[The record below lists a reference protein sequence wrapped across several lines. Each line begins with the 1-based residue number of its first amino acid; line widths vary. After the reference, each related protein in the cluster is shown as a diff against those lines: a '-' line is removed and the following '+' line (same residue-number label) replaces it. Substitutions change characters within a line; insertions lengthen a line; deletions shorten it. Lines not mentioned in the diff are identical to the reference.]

1 MHTDA
6 HKKES
11 EEKTMKKERMTKSN
25 PLFTPSLIPHG
36 NGKLLDY
43 DDKESCIAYR
53 YAQFNTRAIDD
64 CPFRSAGCEKVC
76 YATKGNHQ
84 FPSVR
89 DSRSRSYEESK
100 RDDFPLRMEYT
111 IRYHLNTKRFKG
123 TVMIIR
129 IHESG
134 DFYSLQYL
142 RKWIEIWKN
151 LADES
156 VLFVFY
162 TKSFPLFLML
172 TEEEKD
178 IIRNMMK
185 AGKLSMNLSIDDT
198 TSEKQMIAYLQM
210 IAEYPLSNTYRVT
223 EKVSA
228 TDDKCDCSDC
238 ARCGA
243 CNKARG
249 KEKVVEIHSASN
261 AEKEEYRKNK
271 RSGK

>member
-1 MHTDA
+1 
-6 HKKES
+6 
-11 EEKTMKKERMTKSN
+11 MKKERMTKSS
-25 PLFTPSLIPHG
+25 PLFTPALIPHG

-43 DDKESCIAYR
+43 DDPETGEKFR

-64 CPFRSAGCEKVC
+64 CPFRSEGCEAVC

-84 FPSVR
+84 FPSVKE
-89 DSRSRSYEESK
+89 SRSRSYETSK
-100 RDDFPLRMEYT
+100 RNDFPALMEYT
-111 IRYHLNTKRFKG
+111 VRYHLNTKRYKG

-142 RKWIEIWKN
+142 ERWIQIWKD
-151 LADES
+151 LEDEP

-162 TKSFPLFLML
+162 TKSFQFFLML

-185 AGKLSMNLSIDDT
+185 TGKLAMNLSIDDT
-198 TSEKQMIAYLQM
+198 TTKEQIIAYLEM
-210 IAEYPLSNTYRVT
+210 IKQFPLANTYRVT

-228 TDDKCDCSDC
+228 TDDKCDCSNC
-238 ARCGA
+238 AKCGA
-243 CNKARG
+243 CNTARG

-261 AEKEEYRKNK
+261 TDLEAYRNAERK
-271 RSGK
+271 